1 MPSSSQ
7 RLLTVAPWLGR
18 ADARQPQPANTNNR
32 KDKGPA
38 KPRHPK
44 GVRVVTDRQYQD
56 AQSLNSRFGY
66 VISVDDALV
75 LADDERSPLVIGFD
89 QVIPANDNVKVK
101 GKRAA

>member
-32 KDKGPA
+32 KGKAPA
-38 KPRHPK
+38 KPRHPR
-44 GVRVVTDRQYQD
+44 GTRVVTDRQFHE
-56 AQSLNSRFGY
+56 AQSLNARYGY

-75 LADDERSPLVIGFD
+75 LASDERSPLVIGLD
-89 QVIPANDNVKVK
+89 QPIPSNDNAKVK
-101 GKRAA
+101 RKKSA